1 MDWLSKGNLRP
12 NFTVKANTFGVLQGR
27 SQVEGRHPKG
37 DKRVWKK
44 DMVFLEERRCG
55 GGAGNVTIGKGVLR
69 IQEDTSYSVV
79 IIELH
84 RGQGR

>member
-1 MDWLSKGNLRP
+1 MAKGNLRP
-12 NFTVKANTFGVLQGR
+12 NFIVKANTFGVLQGR

-37 DKRVWKK
+37 DKRVWKE
-44 DMVFLEERRCG
+44 DMVFLEERQYG
-55 GGAGNVTIGKGVLR
+55 GKNVTIGKGVLR
-69 IQEDTSYSVV
+69 IQEDTSHSVV